1 MPGKEGLAE
10 GLVSITIGV
19 KGKHEYDAI
28 LARARNAGIW
38 NGDNFAICGI
48 E

>member
-1 MPGKEGLAE
+1 
-10 GLVSITIGV
+10 VSITIDV

-28 LARARNAGIW
+28 LARARNAGTW
-38 NGDNFAICGI
+38 QGDGFEIYGI

>member
-1 MPGKEGLAE
+1 
-10 GLVSITIGV
+10 VSITIGV
-19 KGKHEYDAI
+19 KGKHGYDAI

-38 NGDNFAICGI
+38 QGDSFDIYGI